1 MQHQDLISELWQI
14 LIFTGDDT
22 QILPTFFPHGMEN
35 ICIVADIQIRQ
46 IYYILGT
53 TGIFIVAVIP
63 TVPIFFTH
71 GMASMY
77 IGEDIRIPLISNT
90 FDGKH
95 LYRGRFTN
103 TLIYY

>member
-1 MQHQDLISELWQI
+1 
-14 LIFTGDDT
+14 
-22 QILPTFFPHGMEN
+22 MEN

-53 TGIFIVAVIP
+53 VGIFIVAVIP

-77 IGEDIRIPLISNT
+77 IGGRYNNSSDILLT
-90 FDGKH
+90 FDA
-95 LYRGRFTN
+95 LAPVMVMLLV
-103 TLIYY
+103 TL